1 MDDSVLI
8 VGNVHKSPE
17 SFSNLAAKTDISLR
31 KAAIYNHWLIVL
43 VIKHQKKEVEMR
55 KI

>member
-31 KAAIYNHWLIVL
+31 KAAIYNRLIVL
-43 VIKHQKKEVEMR
+43 VIKHKKKEVEMR